1 MLKKLI
7 VFVAF
12 VLFGVLLIPGKT
24 IFSTASSSSQ
34 DALAAFRSNNC
45 VECHSR
51 ARAPY
56 ELTTKYAEWHM
67 SLHRDKGI
75 GCEKCHGGD
84 PTAKEAAKA
93 HAGIIASTNV
103 KSWLHPKNLASTCG
117 ACHEGIVS
125 SFVESKHYQNLS
137 GAGLGPSCSTCHAHM
152 ASEVIYLPDQASK
165 LCASCHD
172 SANALLPKRPEI
184 PGQAN
189 ETLQALKRAN
199 FVVSWA
205 DRLLEQAQTKKMDV
219 ADAAKEMKVV
229 RAMLTESKISW
240 HAFNL
245 VAVRKKADA
254 AFEEGTKVKDELRK
268 KLYPNS

>member
-12 VLFGVLLIPGKT
+12 ALFGFLLIPSKT
-24 IFSTASSSSQ
+24 TLSNSSTQ
-34 DALAAFRSNNC
+34 DALAAFKNNNC

-84 PTAKEAAKA
+84 ANAKEANKG
-93 HAGIIASTNV
+93 HVGMLPPKEVNSR
-103 KSWLHPKNLASTCG
+103 LHPKNLATTCG
-117 ACHEGIVS
+117 ECHKEIAN
-125 SFVESKHYQNLS
+125 SFVESKHYQNLK
-137 GAGLGPSCSTCHAHM
+137 GVGLGPSCNTCHAHM
-152 ASEVIYLPDQASK
+152 ASEVIYMPDQAAK

-172 SANALLPKRPEI
+172 STNALMPKRPEI
-184 PGQAN
+184 PGKAD
-189 ETLQALKRAN
+189 ETIQALKRAN

-205 DRLLEQAQTKKMDV
+205 DRLLEQAQGKKMDV

-229 RAMLTESKISW
+229 RAMLAESKISW

-245 VAVRKKADA
+245 DVVRRKADA
-254 AFEEGTKVKDELRK
+254 AFEAGTIVKDELRK